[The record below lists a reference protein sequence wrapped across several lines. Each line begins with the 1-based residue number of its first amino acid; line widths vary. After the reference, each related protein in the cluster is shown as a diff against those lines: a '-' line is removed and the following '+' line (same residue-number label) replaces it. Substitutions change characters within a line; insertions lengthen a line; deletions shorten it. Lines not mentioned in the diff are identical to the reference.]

1 MQVPVTIPTELSEIK
16 LATYQKFEAIK
27 QENDETDFLLHKVI
41 QIFCNCD
48 LDVVSQMKHKDVNEI
63 NSILNNL
70 FNNVPKLIQR
80 FELNGV
86 EFGFIPN
93 LDDMTSGE
101 YMDLDTYISD
111 WQDMHKAMAVL
122 YRPIIKRQDK
132 KYLIEPYKGTGGHS
146 ELMKQMPLDVA
157 FSAYLFFW
165 TLGKDLLKST
175 ISYFQE
181 VGNLASLA
189 NLPALAKDGD
199 GMLQLIHSLEEMF
212 ESTMKL
218 PNLTS
223 TSA

>member
-27 QENDETDFLLHKVI
+27 QDNDETEFLLHKVI

-63 NSILNNL
+63 NSILNTL

-132 KYLIEPYKGTGGHS
+132 KYLIEPYKGTDQYS
-146 ELMKQMPLDVA
+146 ELMKSMSMDVV

-175 ISYFQE
+175 IAYLVEAEKMGE
-181 VGNLASLA
+181 VP
-189 NLPALAKDGD
+189 NLPTLLKDGD
-199 GMLQLIHSLEEMF
+199 GMAQLIHSLEATF

-218 PNLTS
+218 PSLMS
-223 TSA
+223 TNA